1 MSAIRNVSARDLAKF
16 ATMRVL
22 LVDDHANIRSIIIGI
37 LNALGIF
44 SIVTAERGDLAL
56 EQMSNEKFD
65 LLITDYEMPRMNGAD
80 FARAIRKQ
88 ALSISPTTNF
98 QVPILMITGN
108 VTRRRLQEVRDIGID
123 EILAKPFTATAVAER
138 LKSALNRQREFVIGV
153 TYVGPCRRRIK
164 KSSLLG
170 SMRRDSDLTEL
181 PSFEVEQEHLLVR
194 QEALSLC
201 KLAQSRRVL
210 GQGELESVI
219 SIALSGAQR
228 GKRIRD
234 ELLERACTSL
244 VTYIQWAA
252 DRSQVDSEIIET
264 HAYVI
269 LELLDIEKRDPQMSE
284 LVTKGLEAA
293 VRRRM
298 STLAA

>member
-1 MSAIRNVSARDLAKF
+1 
-16 ATMRVL
+16 
-22 LVDDHANIRSIIIGI
+22 
-37 LNALGIF
+37 
-44 SIVTAERGDLAL
+44 
-56 EQMSNEKFD
+56 
-65 LLITDYEMPRMNGAD
+65 
-80 FARAIRKQ
+80 
-88 ALSISPTTNF
+88 
-98 QVPILMITGN
+98 
-108 VTRRRLQEVRDIGID
+108 
-123 EILAKPFTATAVAER
+123 
-138 LKSALNRQREFVIGV
+138 
-153 TYVGPCRRRIK
+153 
-164 KSSLLG
+164 
-170 SMRRDSDLTEL
+170 MRRDSDLTEL

-219 SIALSGAQR
+219 AIALTGAQR

-244 VTYIQWAA
+244 VTYIQWAG
-252 DRSQVDSEIIET
+252 DRSQVDSQIIET

-269 LELLDIEKRDPQMSE
+269 LELLDLEKRDPQMAE

-298 STLAA
+298 SAHAA